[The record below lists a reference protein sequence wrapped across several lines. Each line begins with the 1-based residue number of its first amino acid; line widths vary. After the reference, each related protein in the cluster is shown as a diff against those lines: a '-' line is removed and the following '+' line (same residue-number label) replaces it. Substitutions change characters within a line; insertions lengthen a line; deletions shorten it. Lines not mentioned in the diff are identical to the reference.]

1 MRKHLR
7 VALAN
12 YQDFDLELKN
22 WTFTGPYSPIVHR
35 WDKLNALREETT
47 EPSSKQAI
55 EQLMTFLRPILAPSI
70 DSLIQTKKTGKVE
83 FNNIWQIFPPGELVA
98 TSFFG
103 VEAVARILR
112 HELIRPPRGE
122 PPYWQVDFEYADWNG
137 ERCGY
142 ASSKAK
148 VKFFD
153 GFKFVTS
160 LAV

>member
-7 VALAN
+7 VGLAN
-12 YQDFDLELKN
+12 YQDFDLDLKD
-22 WTFTGPYSPIVHR
+22 WTFTAPYSPIVHR
-35 WDKLNALREETT
+35 WDKLIALREEATGT
-47 EPSSKQAI
+47 KSKRAI

-112 HELIRPPRGE
+112 YELIRPSGE
-122 PPYWQVDFEYADWNG
+122 PPYWQVDFEFVDWNG

-142 ASSKAK
+142 SSAKARI
-148 VKFFD
+148 KFFE